1 MSAAISMGVSLYPKH
16 IKVVE
21 QVAETLEISDRPRHF
36 SQALQRIIEDY
47 ASRTTQTLV
56 NDVGRV
62 IEAHSLE
69 DPC

>member
-47 ASRTTQTLV
+47 ASRTA
-56 NDVGRV
+56 NDVASV
-62 IEAHSLE
+62 VESQNLE
-69 DPC
+69 DPS